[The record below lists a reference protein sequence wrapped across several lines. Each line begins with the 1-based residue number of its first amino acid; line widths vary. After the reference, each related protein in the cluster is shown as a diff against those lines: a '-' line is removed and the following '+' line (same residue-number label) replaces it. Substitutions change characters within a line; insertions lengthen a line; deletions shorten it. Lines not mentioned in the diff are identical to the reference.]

1 MLQKVWFED
10 AWELTFQSYFH
21 SVSQEILCSK
31 KSIFKEFVKNPPD
44 VWTTFANFSVTK
56 IESQSWSWI
65 PKNLEVFLGNF
76 YRNSQKSPGDPECSP

>member
-31 KSIFKEFVKNPPD
+31 KSIFKEFVKNPLD
-44 VWTTFANFSVTK
+44 VLASFANFLVT
-56 IESQSWSWI
+56 EFNNQRWSSI
-65 PKNLEVFLGNF
+65 PWSLGTILGTF
-76 YRNSQKSPGDPECSP
+76 YRNF